1 MKNFILM
8 LVVMLALA
16 CQTVAAPIAASHDQT
31 VVSAFLGENYIVA
44 LLSVLVLVLTM
55 MWELWWI
62 YKTLFI
68 QKFNIDLCAMYEALF
83 ELEIIYVLLRIA

>member
-16 CQTVAAPIAASHDQT
+16 CQAAAAPIAASHDQT

-55 MWELWWI
+55 M
-62 YKTLFI
+62 
-68 QKFNIDLCAMYEALF
+68 
-83 ELEIIYVLLRIA
+83 

>member
-55 MWELWWI
+55 M
-62 YKTLFI
+62 
-68 QKFNIDLCAMYEALF
+68 
-83 ELEIIYVLLRIA
+83 

>member
-8 LVVMLALA
+8 LVVMIALA
-16 CQTVAAPIAASHDQT
+16 CQATAAPIASHDQNT

-68 QKFNIDLCAMYEALF
+68 QKFTIDLCARY
-83 ELEIIYVLLRIA
+83 